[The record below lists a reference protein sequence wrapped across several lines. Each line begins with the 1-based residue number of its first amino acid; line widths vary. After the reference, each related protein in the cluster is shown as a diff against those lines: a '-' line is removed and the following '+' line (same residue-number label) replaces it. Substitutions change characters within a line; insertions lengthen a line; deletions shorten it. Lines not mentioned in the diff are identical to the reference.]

1 MARLLCGAVRGEGRV
16 YRARIAR
23 GGAWGAAVRVVC
35 MSFSLLTLQVVA
47 PMAAANGSSL
57 GQVVQ

>member
-1 MARLLCGAVRGEGRV
+1 MARLLCGDVRGGGRA

-23 GGAWGAAVRVVC
+23 GGAWGAVVRAVC
-35 MSFSLLTLQVVA
+35 MTFALVTFQVVA

>member
-1 MARLLCGAVRGEGRV
+1 MARLLCGAVRGGSRA

-23 GGAWGAAVRVVC
+23 VGAWGAVVRAVC
-35 MSFSLLTLQVVA
+35 MSFSLLTVQVVA
-47 PMAAANGSSL
+47 PMAAANGSTL